1 MEKRGFLVMTMLV
14 VLAMLFASCTSHLG
28 EDENAAASKA
38 VKINFAVIVDEE
50 AAQKE
55 VALNGGVN
63 DFKFFYMATPQWKS
77 ASAIQGDTQG
87 AYVEINSDMATMK
100 TDNVSIGYFKPGL
113 WKFDVVI
120 TSADGT
126 PATALDGTK
135 VIYKAASTWSNEVR
149 SLFDSSDRTVN
160 LPVATMELY
169 GSAEGAKATIKLK
182 VAVPAIIISEVG
194 NPPSP
199 QVVTAPDVTV
209 GLSYGPTH
217 VAEST
222 VDASPDADTKIEV
235 TAAYNS
241 LPVSNANTTNW
252 YYFERTITDVIP
264 GNYNITLTYKDASG
278 GNKIGGAIIATTILP
293 TDYTIWGTIENG
305 EFQLGTVTLDVS
317 TVTID
322 FATKVG
328 GAAATSVVAGGT
340 MVCTP
345 DPTRASGGFDSI
357 SWYVNGVAQ
366 AAGVDGTSGEFTFG
380 TSSTTTTAN
389 PGTYEIVCK
398 AQKGTAVY
406 YKSRTVTVTP
416 AP

>member
-55 VALNGGVN
+55 VALHGGVN

-87 AYVEINSDMATMK
+87 AYVEINSDMATMT

-126 PATALDGTK
+126 PATALDGSK
-135 VIYKAASTWSNEVR
+135 VIYKAETDWSNAVR

-160 LPVATMELY
+160 LPAATMELNEDA
-169 GSAEGAKATIKLK
+169 GGAKATVKIKL
-182 VAVPAIIISEVG
+182 AVPKILTG
-194 NPPSP
+194 
-199 QVVTAPDVTV
+199 TAPDVTV
-209 GLSYGPTH
+209 GLSFGPTH

-235 TAAYNS
+235 TAAYDS

-305 EFQLGTVTLDVS
+305 EFQLATVTLDVS

-345 DPTRASGGFDSI
+345 DPLKSSDDIDSMA
-357 SWYVNGVAQ
+357 WYVNGEAQ
-366 AAGVDGTSGEFTFG
+366 IAGVNGTSGVFEFG

-398 AQKGTAVY
+398 AQKGTAVTY
-406 YKSRTVTVTP
+406 SSHTVTVTP

>member
-1 MEKRGFLVMTMLV
+1 MRKRGFLVMTMLV
-14 VLAMLFASCTSHLG
+14 VMAMLFASCTSHLG

-55 VALNGGVN
+55 VALHGGVN
-63 DFKFFYMATPQWKS
+63 DFKFFYKATPQWKS

-87 AYVEINSDMATMK
+87 AYVEINSDMATMT

-126 PATALDGTK
+126 PATALDGSK
-135 VIYKAASTWSNEVR
+135 VIYKAETDWSNEVR

-160 LPVATMELY
+160 LPAATMELNEDA
-169 GSAEGAKATIKLK
+169 GGAKATVKIKL
-182 VAVPAIIISEVG
+182 AVPKILTG
-194 NPPSP
+194 
-199 QVVTAPDVTV
+199 TAPDVTV
-209 GLSYGPTH
+209 AFNGGSTF

-235 TAAYNS
+235 TAEYDS

-252 YYFERTITDVIP
+252 YYFERTITNVIP
-264 GNYNITLTYKDASG
+264 GNYNITLKYKDAASG
-278 GNKIGGAIIATTILP
+278 NQVGGAFIATTILP

-305 EFQLGTVTLDVS
+305 EFQIATVTLDVA

-345 DPTRASGGFDSI
+345 DPLKSSGAIDTMA
-357 SWYVNGVAQ
+357 WYVNGVAQ